1 MRVTRPRIRPPWP
14 AWPIANP
21 ASGWAR
27 GWTGAAI
34 WPTCLPSWRATPPA
48 TARGKRSRS
57 GWSAALNWAASVSRR
72 GPSCA
77 GRTRSMCSTTTAW
90 SRPLGL
96 PGQWG
101 PEHRAGRA
109 PGLPAG
115 TPSNHL
121 RGPGCDPPGLVDQE
135 QPAGGP
141 LDAAHVAGR
150 LSLSVLKGIRLVQR
164 ILLIEDHPRLAS
176 LIKRALAQAGVEC
189 DVLER
194 IDQGWAALQSQAYSA
209 ALVDRGLP
217 DGDGLSLIRRWRDSG
232 QQLPCLIL
240 TARDALHDRIAGLE
254 GGADDYLT
262 KPFSVEELVA
272 RTRALLRRAP
282 EQTTLEPRFADLQVQ
297 PHKALLVCQQQS
309 VLLPRTELQIMLTL
323 IKGAGDPIRRSALEA
338 AAWGLQEAVTPNAL
352 DVALHRLRK
361 KIQTLGSSVKIQ
373 NLRGVGY
380 ALEAL

>member
-1 MRVTRPRIRPPWP
+1 
-14 AWPIANP
+14 
-21 ASGWAR
+21 
-27 GWTGAAI
+27 
-34 WPTCLPSWRATPPA
+34 
-48 TARGKRSRS
+48 
-57 GWSAALNWAASVSRR
+57 
-72 GPSCA
+72 
-77 GRTRSMCSTTTAW
+77 
-90 SRPLGL
+90 
-96 PGQWG
+96 
-101 PEHRAGRA
+101 
-109 PGLPAG
+109 
-115 TPSNHL
+115 
-121 RGPGCDPPGLVDQE
+121 
-135 QPAGGP
+135 
-141 LDAAHVAGR
+141 
-150 LSLSVLKGIRLVQR
+150 VQR